1 MSSPSRFWVA
11 LPGRGKAVEMTAA
24 ELEDRRK
31 RGDLPAGTLVA
42 RFGSSEWVSSDK
54 IDAVLAAPARSGSEE
69 GEGRTSLEAP
79 PPSSA
84 VQGADVLEEPPSFA
98 PTIAGTMESSI
109 AAPVPAEK
117 AIEPAPEGRRE
128 EAKSRTVVLVL
139 ATALVALLVSASL
152 FWAWFRYG
160 YARGAV
166 LEHLPADC
174 RRLEYV
180 DFAAIDG
187 SAMMRDLGPRR
198 AKALQDWIEDLDRE
212 DGFRLSQDDDAKG
225 RVSVVRTLKRF
236 GLEPYGDVK
245 EMAFCELRE
254 GDENE
259 KITVLGGTFR
269 GRDLV
274 TAVREALLRRDRK
287 VKDDRLQIDEVDGRP
302 ILRLDESRSLL
313 LATGQIAMI
322 GKRKILSRYLHA
334 KSVARQYGIGDDDVF
349 VRHWAPAT
357 DAGVGVAERYSM
369 FKDKLVWVR
378 TGPRSEGDDANAI
391 KDRFAQAANRLRK
404 HDGVEALADA
414 YDNVA
419 VVAEGTELRMTVS
432 FPIKQAHKAMAA
444 IVDSDRRELRQI
456 VEALRAAQGT
466 EAFHHAVLPGVEY
479 FELRLSPW

>member
-1 MSSPSRFWVA
+1 MASPSRFWVA

-31 RGDLPAGTLVA
+31 RGDLPAGTLIA
-42 RFGSSEWVSSDK
+42 RFGTNEWVSSDK
-54 IDAVLAAPARSGSEE
+54 VDAVLAEPAD
-69 GEGRTSLEAP
+69 EGRTSLEAP

-84 VQGADVLEEPPSFA
+84 VQGADAFEAPPDIA
-98 PTIAGTMESSI
+98 PTIAGTIESSI
-109 AAPVPAEK
+109 VAPVPEDK
-117 AIEPAPEGRRE
+117 ATEPAPEGREPVR
-128 EAKSRTVVLVL
+128 SRTVVLVL

-180 DFAAIDG
+180 DFAALDG
-187 SAMMRDLGPRR
+187 SAMMRDLGARR

-245 EMAFCELRE
+245 EIAFCELRE
-254 GDENE
+254 DDETE

-269 GRDLV
+269 GRDLI

-302 ILRLDESRSLL
+302 MLRLDENRSLL
-313 LATGQIAMI
+313 LATGQVAMV
-322 GKRKILSRYLHA
+322 GKRKVLSRYLRA
-334 KSVARQYGIGDDDVF
+334 KSVARLYGIDDDDVV
-349 VRHWAPAT
+349 VRHWAPST
-357 DAGVGVAERYSM
+357 DGGVAVDERYSM
-369 FKDKLVWVR
+369 LKDKLVWVR
-378 TGPRSEGDDANAI
+378 TGPRSEGDDENAI
-391 KDRFAQAANRLRK
+391 KNRFAQAANRLRK

-414 YDNVA
+414 YDNVS
-419 VVAEGTELRMTVS
+419 VVAEGSELRTTVS

-456 VEALRAAQGT
+456 VEGLRAAQGT
-466 EAFHHAVLPGVEY
+466 EAFHHAVLPGVDY